1 MLYADTSA
9 MVKLVLA
16 EPETDALVAYLESVD
31 ARLVTSRVGVVE
43 LRRVGRRP
51 GADPDRADAV
61 AASLDVIE
69 LDPRVEG
76 IATGLDPVLRSLDA
90 VHLATALAVGD
101 GLEGF
106 LCYDARLAAGA
117 SRVGLRVVAPGAA
130 GA

>member
-1 MLYADTSA
+1 
-9 MVKLVLA
+9 MVKLVLVEA
-16 EPETDALVAYLESVD
+16 ETDALVAYLESVD
-31 ARLVTSRVGVVE
+31 ARLVTSRVGIVE

-61 AASLDVIE
+61 AASLAVIE

-76 IATGLDPVLRSLDA
+76 VATDLDSAVGPLDA

-106 LCYDARLAAGA
+106 LCYDARLAAAA
-117 SRVGLRVVAPGAA
+117 SRAGLSVVAPGAA